1 MKKSSI
7 LEDDLLSRI
16 LSAFSPCSLLCVLFQ
31 RWYTRARART
41 YSRVCTRGIR
51 ATKGWKRALNAH
63 LGKGVA
69 FATVVDS
76 PATRHTPLLTCLD
89 EEKKKKKRIVDTRE
103 GEKVVEAWGL
113 GNRRPDEDLRRNFF
127 FFPREKSSLRKL
139 FSNAVINCYYF
150 MRDRMKFCK
159 FQGWKVEVEYRK
171 LWFET

>member
-113 GNRRPDEDLRRNFF
+113 GNRRPDEDLRRDFF
-127 FFPREKSSLRKL
+127 FFFQEKNHPSVSFFRTRWLI
-139 FSNAVINCYYF
+139 VIILCVIEWNF
-150 MRDRMKFCK
+150 VNFRDGK
-159 FQGWKVEVEYRK
+159 
-171 LWFET
+171 